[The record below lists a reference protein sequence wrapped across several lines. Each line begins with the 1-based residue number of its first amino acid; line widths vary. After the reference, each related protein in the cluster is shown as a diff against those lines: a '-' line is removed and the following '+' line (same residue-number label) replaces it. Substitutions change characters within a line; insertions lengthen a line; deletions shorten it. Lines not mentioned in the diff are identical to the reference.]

1 MINKAQQIRGYKQAN
16 PTHKPSDIAK
26 ACGVKTTYV
35 YQVLHADKQNKRKAV
50 KPVGPTPT
58 AGQEVLRAEILRLNK
73 KVSDLHYEMQQMGN
87 LLDEYRDECRKLK
100 LHHGGLEYIISYLE
114 SRLGITEKPNGA
126 SV

>member
-1 MINKAQQIRGYKQAN
+1 MNKAEQIRGYKQAN

-35 YQVLHADKQNKRKAV
+35 YQVLHADKQNKRKVV
-50 KPVGPTPT
+50 KPVDPTPT
-58 AGQEVLRAEILRLNK
+58 AGQETLRKEIVRLNGQLDK
-73 KVSDLHYEMQQMGN
+73 WKN
-87 LLDEYRDECRKLK
+87 LAEFNDQRIISLQRQVQDAK
-100 LHHGGLEYIISYLE
+100 LHHAGLEYVISYLE